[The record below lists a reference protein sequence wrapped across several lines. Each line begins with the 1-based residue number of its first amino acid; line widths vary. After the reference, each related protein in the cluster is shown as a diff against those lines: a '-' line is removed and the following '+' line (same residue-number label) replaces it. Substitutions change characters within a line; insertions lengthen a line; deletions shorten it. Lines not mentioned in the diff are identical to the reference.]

1 MISKKSKQQAIE
13 VMHYIYS
20 NNITQIHTRGAI
32 DRMIEI
38 VKFPYTKNWV
48 QFGSVYLPL
57 SGIVKPRSLKSGKR
71 TAYKNKQ
78 YDPIRCWLINNGY
91 LKQSFDG
98 YRYHYTVVKK

>member
-1 MISKKSKQQAIE
+1 MIQKKSINQAKE
-13 VMHYIYS
+13 VMDYIYS
-20 NNITQIHTRGAI
+20 NNITKIHTRGAL

-48 QFGSVYLPL
+48 QFGSIYLPM

-71 TAYKNKQ
+71 TAYMSKQ
-78 YDPIRCWLINNGY
+78 YDPIRYWLIDNGY
-91 LKQSFDG
+91 LIQEFDG

>member
-1 MISKKSKQQAIE
+1 MISRRSKQQALE

-38 VKFPYTKNWV
+38 AKFPYTKSWKS
-48 QFGSVYLPL
+48 FGLVYLPG
-57 SGIVKPRSLKSGKR
+57 SGKTKPRSLVSGKR
-71 TAYKNKQ
+71 TAYMNKQ
-78 YDPIRCWLINNGY
+78 YDPIRYWLISNGY